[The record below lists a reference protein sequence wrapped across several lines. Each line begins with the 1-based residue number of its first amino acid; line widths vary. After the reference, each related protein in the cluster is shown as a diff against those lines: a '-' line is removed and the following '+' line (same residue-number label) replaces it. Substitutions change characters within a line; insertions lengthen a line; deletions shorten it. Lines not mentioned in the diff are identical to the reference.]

1 MPINPVRPPADIV
14 NLAVRHVQTLAL
26 APGPHLLS
34 DVPQEELELAAP
46 HRVYVL
52 PFDAIRDKQL
62 SRAVFAG
69 WRFLVV
75 AGDNVIASA
84 EVLDDAEHSVA
95 VNAGPF
101 AAATAAAI
109 DDLENLPQVQ
119 AGDVELRILK
129 VSALYLVA
137 AWLAGDQQMII
148 PLEPAPPFV
157 QAGRVYTEQSFFEAL
172 SQPAVKPFSGGPGKT
187 AN

>member
-1 MPINPVRPPADIV
+1 MPINPVSPPADIV
-14 NLAVRHVQTLAL
+14 DLAVRHVQTLAL

-34 DVPQEELELAAP
+34 DAPHEELELAAP

-52 PFDAIRDKQL
+52 PFDAVRDKQL

-69 WRFLVV
+69 WRFLIV

-84 EVLDDAEHSVA
+84 EVLDDAEHSVV

-109 DDLENLPQVQ
+109 GRLENLPEVQ

-129 VSALYLVA
+129 INALYLVA
-137 AWLAGDQQMII
+137 VWLVGDEQMII

-157 QAGRVYTEQSFFEAL
+157 QAGRAYNEHSFFEAL

-187 AN
+187 PN